1 MYGIYIIFRILSN
14 REILYP
20 FSYIVLYLFTT
31 ELYPTRYRHSLLGF
45 SSMIGRIGSIISPLT
60 PPLMAYWNG
69 IQSMMFETM
78 AFISTLLVLTQPEI
92 KGLKVPDTI
101 EEAEQIGK
109 RQNCLTTKNI
119 KIILKRYLVNMV
131 LTF

>member
-1 MYGIYIIFRILSN
+1 
-14 REILYP
+14 
-20 FSYIVLYLFTT
+20 
-31 ELYPTRYRHSLLGF
+31 
-45 SSMIGRIGSIISPLT
+45 
-60 PPLMAYWNG
+60 MAYWNG